1 MEGVKIAAAE
11 NITEITFWNKWYDW
25 SVSGVDFNYEGNG
38 GIECR
43 DHVSFNRR
51 VNETLLGMG
60 VPSLAYIL
68 YLIYSTFATTSRPQK
83 QTYLPQ
89 HRTQYSPLR
98 MLLLV
103 SLSFCFGIEVG
114 YKFASKQLVWLLN
127 PCHVTSLIQMYLLAA
142 PSELWSGNQTIFKI
156 MLHTLHGPL
165 AALLFPVTDCLIMP
179 FEVEIYY
186 IQHYIIILVPLYLLL
201 VEDGHGYQSHSSFD
215 LNWYLKS
222 YWVWS
227 LWHWVVM
234 MWTGYFTL
242 ANVGSML
249 CPAASDPFAGPDFR
263 LAGIIHQSLSV
274 AIFGTLAA
282 LLGETRAWLKPSPL
296 QTLDSKMD

>member
-1 MEGVKIAAAE
+1 
-11 NITEITFWNKWYDW
+11 
-25 SVSGVDFNYEGNG
+25 
-38 GIECR
+38 
-43 DHVSFNRR
+43 
-51 VNETLLGMG
+51 
-60 VPSLAYIL
+60 
-68 YLIYSTFATTSRPQK
+68 
-83 QTYLPQ
+83 
-89 HRTQYSPLR
+89 
-98 MLLLV
+98 
-103 SLSFCFGIEVG
+103 
-114 YKFASKQLVWLLN
+114 
-127 PCHVTSLIQMYLLAA
+127 
-142 PSELWSGNQTIFKI
+142 
-156 MLHTLHGPL
+156 
-165 AALLFPVTDCLIMP
+165 LFPVTECLIMP

-186 IQHYIIILVPLYLLL
+186 IQHYIILLVPLYLLL
-201 VEDGHGYQSHSSFD
+201 VQDGHGYQSHSSFD